1 MPLPSDSE
9 VLSEA
14 ERTVRS
20 QGRAALC
27 QVVRTEG
34 STPGRPGW
42 KLLVRPDGSRVGNLG
57 GGAFEA
63 MVERDAAAKLE
74 QVAPRAEIKRYYL
87 TEKAVQGE
95 ATGMVCGGM
104 VEVFLEV
111 LTARELLVSCGGGPV
126 GQALAANAMLCGFD
140 VAVVE
145 DRDEFLRREL
155 FPPGVERIA
164 VDREMERDFLAAY
177 AGRELY
183 VAVVSRCWETDLAA
197 LAAVARQQP
206 SGLRYLGLMGS
217 ERKVER
223 LRRELAERGI
233 DIDEHGLIAPIGLPI
248 GGETPGELAV
258 SILAQMIER
267 RAALRRAEAAAD
279 ESDES
284 ERSTARAAD
293 G

>member
-1 MPLPSDSE
+1 MPLPTESQ

-42 KLLVRPDGSRVGNLG
+42 KLLVRPDGTRSGNLG

-63 MVERDAAAKLE
+63 MVERDAATKLE
-74 QVAPRAEIKRYYL
+74 ESAPRAEIKRYYL
-87 TEKAVQGE
+87 TERAVQGE

-111 LTARELLVSCGGGPV
+111 LTAEPLLVAFGGGPV
-126 GQALAANAMLCGFD
+126 GQALAANAVLCGFD

-145 DRDEFLRREL
+145 DREEFLCDEL
-155 FPPGVERIA
+155 FPAEVER
-164 VDREMERDFLAAY
+164 VEVGRNMEDGFLAPY
-177 AGRELY
+177 AGRDLY
-183 VAVVSRCWETDLAA
+183 VAVVSRCWETDLASIV
-197 LAAVARQQP
+197 AVARQRP
-206 SGLRYLGLMGS
+206 PGLRYLGLMGS
-217 ERKVER
+217 ERKSNR
-223 LRRELAERGI
+223 LREELAERGI
-233 DIDEHGLIAPIGLPI
+233 DVDDLGLVAPIGLPI

-267 RAALRRAEAAAD
+267 RAEIRRRSEPEADDSSEPSAAAVT
-279 ESDES
+279 
-284 ERSTARAAD
+284 ER
-293 G
+293 